1 MLARH
6 GARSIAATLAPM
18 RVYRDTVRQ
27 RTRGRE
33 GMDPIRSTYEADP
46 DMLEIVCDFARE
58 LPARTALLETL
69 LDSRAFAELQTLAHQ
84 LKGAGGGY
92 GFAQITEDAAR
103 LEQALKSGAAEP
115 EIKDRAADLCA
126 TLRAVVVPEAR

>member
-1 MLARH
+1 
-6 GARSIAATLAPM
+6 
-18 RVYRDTVRQ
+18 
-27 RTRGRE
+27 
-33 GMDPIRSTYEADP
+33 MDPIRSTYEADP

-69 LDSRAFAELQTLAHQ
+69 LHSRAFAELQTLAHQ

-92 GFAQITEDAAR
+92 GFAQITEVASR

-115 EIKDRAADLCA
+115 EIKDRATELCA
-126 TLRAVVVPEAR
+126 TLRAVVVPETR